1 MATAKAEITA
11 VGCYVP
17 PGILTNADLEKMVQT
32 NNEWIIDRT
41 GISERHIA
49 APDVATSDLATCA
62 ARAALAQRGIDAS
75 ELDAILVCTVTPDML
90 FPSTA
95 CLVQHNLGASKA
107 WGFDL
112 VAACSG
118 FVYGLVTGASFI
130 AAGTHRKVLVI
141 GADTMSRIIN
151 YEDRTTCVLFGDGAG
166 AMLLE
171 PRANGNGDES
181 DESKAPGFIDFIG
194 EIDGSGGQYLRM
206 PAGGSR
212 MPASAETVEKKMHY
226 VHQEG
231 AQVFKYAVLKMHEVC
246 TALLA
251 RNGLTPA
258 DLDLLIPHQANRRI
272 IHATA
277 ERLGLP
283 MEKVMM
289 NIGQYG
295 NTTAGTIPL
304 ATRDAITQGR
314 LRKGDL
320 VMFAAVG
327 AGYTVGASLWRWGF

>member
-1 MATAKAEITA
+1 MAATKAQITA

-17 PGILTNADLEKMVQT
+17 PAVLTNADLEKMVQT

-62 ARAALAQRGIDAS
+62 ARAALAHRGVDAT

-95 CLVQHNLGASKA
+95 CLVQNNLGASKA

-141 GADTMSRIIN
+141 G
-151 YEDRTTCVLFGDGAG
+151 DGAG

-171 PRANGNGDES
+171 PRADGSADGETG
-181 DESKAPGFIDFIG
+181 EPGFIDFIG
-194 EIDGSGGQYLRM
+194 EIDGSGGQYLNM

-212 MPASAETVEKKMHY
+212 IPTSADTVAKKMHY

-231 AQVFKYAVLKMHEVC
+231 AQVFKYAVLKMQEVC

-258 DLDLLIPHQANRRI
+258 DLDLLIPHQANLRI

-289 NIGQYG
+289 NIGRYG

-304 ATRDAITQGR
+304 ATRDAIDEGR

-320 VMFAAVG
+320 VIFAAVG

>member
-1 MATAKAEITA
+1 MAATRAEITA
-11 VGCYVP
+11 IGCYVP
-17 PGILTNADLEKMVQT
+17 PGILTNSDLEKMVQT
-32 NNEWIIDRT
+32 NDEWITDRT

-62 ARAALAQRGIDAS
+62 AKAALAQRGIDATQ
-75 ELDAILVCTVTPDML
+75 LDAILVCTVTPDMM

-95 CLVQHNLGASKA
+95 CLVQHNLGATKA

-151 YEDRTTCVLFGDGAG
+151 YEDRTTCILFGDGAG

-171 PRANGNGDES
+171 PGVSGVNRGA
-181 DESKAPGFIDFIG
+181 GFIDFIG
-194 EIDGSGGQYLRM
+194 EIDGSGGSYLNM

-212 MPASAETVEKKMHY
+212 MPASPETVEKKLHY

-231 AQVFKYAVLKMHEVC
+231 AQVFKYAVLKMYEVC
-246 TALLA
+246 TALLE
-251 RNGLTPA
+251 RNGLTAA
-258 DLDLLIPHQANRRI
+258 DLDLLVPHQANRRI
-272 IHATA
+272 ITATA

-289 NIGQYG
+289 NIGRYG

-304 ATRDAITQGR
+304 ATRDAITEGR
-314 LRKGDL
+314 LKKGDL

-327 AGYTVGASLWRWGF
+327 AGYTVGASLWRWAF